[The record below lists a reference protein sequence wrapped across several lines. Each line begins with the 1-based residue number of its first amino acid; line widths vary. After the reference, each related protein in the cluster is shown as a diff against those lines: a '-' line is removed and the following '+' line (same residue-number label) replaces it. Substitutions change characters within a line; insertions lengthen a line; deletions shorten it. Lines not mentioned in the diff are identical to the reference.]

1 MRGVQ
6 LSELHCSV
14 ARTLDIVGERWTLLV
29 LRDAFN
35 GKRRFEEF
43 TASLPVARNV
53 LSKRLAT
60 LVEHGVLERRRYQE
74 RPERFEYRL
83 TSAGREL
90 YPVLIGLL
98 QWGDRHLAGEDGPPL
113 VVTHRGCTGHPES
126 RVVCSECG
134 GGVGAAVE
142 HGAVHGHSLAALVG
156 PNPAQARGCSVA
168 ARRPDS
174 MAPWTVAGWAGLVA
188 SPAKWSAPMGAARVA
203 RRPRPPGGREE

>member
-43 TASLPVARNV
+43 AASLPVARNV

-60 LVEHGVLERRRYQE
+60 LVEHGVLKRRRYQE

-134 GGVGAAVE
+134 EELEPRSSTGRYTA
-142 HGAVHGHSLAALVG
+142 
-156 PNPAQARGCSVA
+156 
-168 ARRPDS
+168 
-174 MAPWTVAGWAGLVA
+174 TA
-188 SPAKWSAPMGAARVA
+188 SQSS
-203 RRPRPPGGREE
+203 